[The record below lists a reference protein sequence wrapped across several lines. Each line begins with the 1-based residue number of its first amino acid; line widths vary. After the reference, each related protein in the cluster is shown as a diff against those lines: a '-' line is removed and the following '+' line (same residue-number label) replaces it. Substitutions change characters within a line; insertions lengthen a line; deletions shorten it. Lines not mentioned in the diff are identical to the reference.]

1 MFGLEILKSRLKDA
15 PKTSGV
21 YLFKNKKDIPIYIG
35 KAINIKRRLSN
46 YGNLPKLPRRLQ
58 KMVSQTVNIDFELTE
73 SERNALL
80 LEALLIKK
88 FSPRYNIRLK
98 DDKSFP
104 LIKITNGAFP
114 RLTRFRNDFS
124 NEDKVFGPFTSAL
137 KTDKVIKILQKSFK
151 LRSCNDSE
159 FKNRTRPCLL
169 YDLKQCSAPC
179 VSKVDE
185 NEYKNQVSD
194 TIKFFQGSQKKIFN
208 KLEKQMVYFSES
220 QNYEKAAE
228 LRDSIQSLNYIIREE
243 VKISTQETNF
253 DYIHI
258 DNKKHFS
265 IYIGFIRYG
274 RYLGGNLIYY
284 SDKFEEDIDPT
295 SLIIQFYLKSFRPKK
310 IIISKKIQG
319 YNELKSIMKENYKI
333 DVSLKSNNIVGIQ
346 KISNLTA
353 KRNDKEVSLQK
364 QKYVNNQEILNLLKI
379 KFNIKNNVE
388 RVEAYDNSFFGNNYA
403 VASYVVFNEEGFS
416 IKDSRTY
423 KFKDYDLKKFGDA
436 DLMRKV
442 FKSRFSKDD
451 KILPDIIIIDGAQP
465 YLKICQ
471 EAINE
476 SGINEDIKLI
486 GVSKGFKRDFRFD
499 RYHLINE
506 KNLSLKD
513 NPQIEGFIQKMRD
526 QAHKL
531 SKKNSMKRMSD
542 SLKTSFLDD
551 IDGIGKVKKMRVINF
566 FGSVQ
571 NLKRAN
577 RDELTQIKGLNSK
590 NIKAILDK
598 ING

>member
-353 KRNDKEVSLQK
+353 KRNDKEVSLQN

-471 EAINE
+471 EAMNE
-476 SGINEDIKLI
+476 SGINENITLI

>member
-228 LRDSIQSLNYIIREE
+228 LRDSIQSLNFIIREE
-243 VKISTQETNF
+243 VKISTQDTNY

-258 DNKKHFS
+258 DDKKHLALVMTFIDGQELTSS
-265 IYIGFIRYG
+265 IR
-274 RYLGGNLIYY
+274 
-284 SDKFEEDIDPT
+284 
-295 SLIIQFYLKSFRPKK
+295 
-310 IIISKKIQG
+310 
-319 YNELKSIMKENYKI
+319 KE
-333 DVSLKSNNIVGIQ
+333 GM
-346 KISNLTA
+346 
-353 KRNDKEVSLQK
+353 
-364 QKYVNNQEILNLLKI
+364 
-379 KFNIKNNVE
+379 
-388 RVEAYDNSFFGNNYA
+388 
-403 VASYVVFNEEGFS
+403 S
-416 IKDSRTY
+416 IKDTV
-423 KFKDYDLKKFGDA
+423 KLLFPVAQALDHLHKKG
-436 DLMRKV
+436 
-442 FKSRFSKDD
+442 
-451 KILPDIIIIDGAQP
+451 IIHR
-465 YLKICQ
+465 
-471 EAINE
+471 
-476 SGINEDIKLI
+476 DIKGANVLVSEA
-486 GVSKGFKRDFRFD
+486 GVAKLADFGCSKQLQGAATGSMDESLRSIRGSIPWMAPEVMGGATPTARAATRKASCS
-499 RYHLINE
+499 
-506 KNLSLKD
+506 LSSL
-513 NPQIEGFIQKMRD
+513 PSALLASSALAS
-526 QAHKL
+526 AH
-531 SKKNSMKRMSD
+531 SSCTRGASA
-542 SLKTSFLDD
+542 SCS
-551 IDGIGKVKKMRVINF
+551 R
-566 FGSVQ
+566 S
-571 NLKRAN
+571 RRPA
-577 RDELTQIKGLNSK
+577 SS
-590 NIKAILDK
+590 A
-598 ING
+598 

>member
-471 EAINE
+471 EAMNE
-476 SGINEDIKLI
+476 SGINENIKLI

-499 RYHLINE
+499 RYHLIDE

>member
-258 DNKKHFS
+258 DNKKHFA

-364 QKYVNNQEILNLLKI
+364 QKYVNNHEILNLLKI

-486 GVSKGFKRDFRFD
+486 GVSKGFKRDFKFD

>member
-15 PKTSGV
+15 PNTSGA
-21 YLFKNKKDIPIYIG
+21 YLYKNKKDIPISIG

-208 KLEKQMVYFSES
+208 KLEKQMVFFSES

-319 YNELKSIMKENYKI
+319 YSELKSIMKENYKI

-476 SGINEDIKLI
+476 SGINENIKLI

-499 RYHLINE
+499 RYHLIDE

-590 NIKAILDK
+590 NIKSILDK

>member
-258 DNKKHFS
+258 NNKKHFS

-476 SGINEDIKLI
+476 SGINENIKLI

>member
-1 MFGLEILKSRLKDA
+1 MFGLEILKSRLKEA

-476 SGINEDIKLI
+476 SGINENIKLI

>member
-310 IIISKKIQG
+310 MIISKKIQG

-476 SGINEDIKLI
+476 SGINENIKLI

>member
-179 VSKVDE
+179 VSKVDK

-319 YNELKSIMKENYKI
+319 YIELKSIMKENYKI

-476 SGINEDIKLI
+476 SGINENIKLI

-499 RYHLINE
+499 RYHLIDE

>member
-476 SGINEDIKLI
+476 SGINENIKLI

-499 RYHLINE
+499 RYHLIDE

-531 SKKNSMKRMSD
+531 SKKNSIKRMSD

>member
-319 YNELKSIMKENYKI
+319 YIELKSIMKENYKI

-476 SGINEDIKLI
+476 SGINENIKLI

-499 RYHLINE
+499 RYHLIDE

>member
-310 IIISKKIQG
+310 IIISKRIQG
-319 YNELKSIMKENYKI
+319 YDELKSIMKENYKI

-476 SGINEDIKLI
+476 SGINENIKLI

>member
-310 IIISKKIQG
+310 IIISKRIQG

-353 KRNDKEVSLQK
+353 KRNDREVSLQK

-476 SGINEDIKLI
+476 SGINENIKLI

>member
-1 MFGLEILKSRLKDA
+1 MIGLEVLKNRIKEA

-104 LIKITNGAFP
+104 LIKITDGQFP
-114 RLTRFRNDFS
+114 RLTRFRNDFHQ
-124 NEDKVFGPFTSAL
+124 DDRVFGPFTSAL

-151 LRSCNDSE
+151 LRSCTDLE
-159 FKNRTRPCLL
+159 FKNRKRPCLL

-179 VSKVDE
+179 VKYVSQKDYE
-185 NEYKNQVSD
+185 KQVSD
-194 TIKFFQGSQKKIFN
+194 TVKFFQGSQKSIFD
-208 KLEKQMVYFSES
+208 KLEKQMIFFSKNE
-220 QNYEKAAE
+220 NYEKAAE
-228 LRDSIQSLNYIIREE
+228 VRDSIQSLNYIIREE
-243 VKISTQETNF
+243 IKVGNQDANY
-253 DYIHI
+253 DYIYI
-258 DNKKHFS
+258 NDKDYFS
-265 IYIGFIRYG
+265 IFIGFIRYG

-284 SDKFEEDIDPT
+284 SEKVEDDIDAT
-295 SLIIQFYLKSFRPKK
+295 SLIIQFYLKSFRPNKIILSKK
-310 IIISKKIQG
+310 IIG
-319 YNELKSIMKENYKI
+319 YLELKSIMNENYKI
-333 DVSLKSNNIVGIQ
+333 ETSLRNNKIPGIRQ
-346 KISNLTA
+346 ISKLTLN
-353 KRNDKEVSLQK
+353 KNDKEVLLQK
-364 QKYVNNQEILNLLKI
+364 QKYQSSKEILELLKYRFGI
-379 KFNIKNNVE
+379 NHTIE
-388 RVEAYDNSFFGNNYA
+388 RIEAYDNSFFGNNYA
-403 VASYVVFNEEGFS
+403 VSSYVVFNEDGFS

-442 FKSRFSKDD
+442 FEARFSKDD
-451 KILPDIIIIDGAQP
+451 KVLPDIMIIDGGMP
-465 YLKICQ
+465 YLKICK
-471 EAINE
+471 EIIEKN
-476 SGINEDIKLI
+476 GIKEDIFLI

-499 RYHLINE
+499 RYHTSKERNI
-506 KNLSLKD
+506 SLREV
-513 NPQIEGFIQKMRD
+513 PQIEGFIQKMRD
-526 QAHKL
+526 KAHNL

-542 SLKTSFLDD
+542 SLKTSFLDG
-551 IDGIGKVKKMRVINF
+551 IAGIGKIKKMRVINF
-566 FGSVQ
+566 FGNVQ
-571 NLKRAN
+571 NLKQST
-577 RDELTQIKGLNSK
+577 RDELIQIKGLNSK
-590 NIKAILDK
+590 NIQDILDK

>member
-476 SGINEDIKLI
+476 SGINENIKLI

-499 RYHLINE
+499 RYHLLNE

-513 NPQIEGFIQKMRD
+513 SPQIEGFIQKMRD

>member
-1 MFGLEILKSRLKDA
+1 MLGLEILKSRLKDA

-104 LIKITNGAFP
+104 LIKITNGSFP

-194 TIKFFQGSQKKIFN
+194 TIKFFQGSQKRIFN

-451 KILPDIIIIDGAQP
+451 KILPDIIIIDGAHP

-476 SGINEDIKLI
+476 SGINENIKLI

>member
-1 MFGLEILKSRLKDA
+1 MFGLEILKNRLKDA

-104 LIKITNGAFP
+104 LIKITNGDFP

-137 KTDKVIKILQKSFK
+137 KTDRVIKILQKSFK
-151 LRSCNDSE
+151 LRSCNDLE
-159 FKNRTRPCLL
+159 FKNRNRPCLL

-179 VSKVDE
+179 VSKVSQND
-185 NEYKNQVSD
+185 YKSQVND
-194 TIKFFQGSQKKIFN
+194 TVKFFQGNQKKIFD

-253 DYIHI
+253 DFIHI
-258 DNKKHFS
+258 NDKKYFS

-284 SDKFEEDIDPT
+284 SEKFEEDIDPT
-295 SLIIQFYLKSFRPKK
+295 SLIIQFYLKSFRPNK
-310 IIISKKIQG
+310 IIISKKISG

-333 DVSLKSNNIVGIQ
+333 DVSLKNSKIIGIH
-346 KISNLTA
+346 KISKLTA
-353 KRNDKEVSLQK
+353 KRNDKEVGIQK
-364 QKYVNNQEILNLLKI
+364 QKYINNQEILNLLRI
-379 KFNIKNNVE
+379 KFNIKNKVE
-388 RVEAYDNSFFGNNYA
+388 RIEAYDNSFFGNNYA

-436 DLMRKV
+436 DLMKKV

-471 EAINE
+471 EAIDE
-476 SGINEDIKLI
+476 SGISENIKLI

-499 RYHLINE
+499 KYHLLNE

-531 SKKNSMKRMSD
+531 SKKNSMKRMSE

-551 IDGIGKVKKMRVINF
+551 IQGIGKIKKMRVINF

>member
-1 MFGLEILKSRLKDA
+1 MIGLEVLKNRIKEA

-104 LIKITNGAFP
+104 LIKITDGQFP
-114 RLTRFRNDFS
+114 RLTRFRNDFHQ
-124 NEDKVFGPFTSAL
+124 DDRVFGPFTSAL

-151 LRSCNDSE
+151 LRSCTDLE
-159 FKNRTRPCLL
+159 FKNRKRPCLL

-179 VSKVDE
+179 VKYVSQKDYE
-185 NEYKNQVSD
+185 KQVSD
-194 TIKFFQGSQKKIFN
+194 TVKFFQGSQKSIFD
-208 KLEKQMVYFSES
+208 KLEKQMIFFSKNE
-220 QNYEKAAE
+220 NYEKAAE
-228 LRDSIQSLNYIIREE
+228 VRDSIQSLNYIIREE
-243 VKISTQETNF
+243 IKVGNQDANY
-253 DYIHI
+253 DYIYI
-258 DNKKHFS
+258 NDKGYFS
-265 IYIGFIRYG
+265 IFIGFIRYG

-284 SDKFEEDIDPT
+284 SEKVEDDIDAT
-295 SLIIQFYLKSFRPKK
+295 SLIIQFYLKSFRPNKIILSKK
-310 IIISKKIQG
+310 IIG
-319 YNELKSIMKENYKI
+319 YLELKSIMNENYKI
-333 DVSLKSNNIVGIQ
+333 ETSLRNNTIPGIRQ
-346 KISNLTA
+346 ISKLTLN
-353 KRNDKEVSLQK
+353 KNDKEVLLQK
-364 QKYVNNQEILNLLKI
+364 QKYQSSKEILELLKYRFGI
-379 KFNIKNNVE
+379 SHSIE
-388 RVEAYDNSFFGNNYA
+388 RIEAYDNSFFGNNYA
-403 VASYVVFNEEGFS
+403 VSSYVVFNEDGFS

-442 FKSRFSKDD
+442 FEARFSKDD
-451 KILPDIIIIDGAQP
+451 KVLPDIMIIDGGMP
-465 YLKICQ
+465 YLKICK
-471 EAINE
+471 EIIEKN
-476 SGINEDIKLI
+476 GIKEDIFLI

-499 RYHLINE
+499 RYHTSKERNI
-506 KNLSLKD
+506 SLREV
-513 NPQIEGFIQKMRD
+513 PQIEGFIQKMRD
-526 QAHKL
+526 KAHNL

-542 SLKTSFLDD
+542 SLKTSFLDG
-551 IDGIGKVKKMRVINF
+551 IAGIGKIKKMRVINF
-566 FGSVQ
+566 FGNVQ
-571 NLKRAN
+571 NLKQST
-577 RDELTQIKGLNSK
+577 RDELIQIKGLNSK
-590 NIKAILDK
+590 NIQDILDK